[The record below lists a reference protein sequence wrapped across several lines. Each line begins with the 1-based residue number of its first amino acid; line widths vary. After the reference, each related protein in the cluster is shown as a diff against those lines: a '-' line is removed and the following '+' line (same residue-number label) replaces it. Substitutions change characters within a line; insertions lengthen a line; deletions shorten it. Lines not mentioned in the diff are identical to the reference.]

1 MMRHHGFLYVIAAYL
16 LNGIVLCLPAFCLSV
31 TVFVSCSDDPALVSP
46 EGFAGSIGGKETGL
60 WTISNEDMV
69 LQATNYGGRVVSLW
83 VPDRNGEMVD
93 VVLGHGTL
101 DEYVNYRRERFLGA
115 VVGPVANRIV
125 GASYSHGG
133 RTYRL
138 SANHNG
144 TGTLHGGF
152 KGLDSVVWDFVSQ
165 TDSSLTFHCLHPDGA
180 EGFPG
185 NLDIL
190 MTYTL
195 NSDCTWKIDY
205 LATTDAVRPVNIS
218 NHPYFNLGGEGS
230 GTCGDY
236 VLWVDADS
244 FLGTDGP
251 DVIETPIP
259 VEGTAFDYRTPH
271 LVRDALESGDPQI
284 VRSNGGFD
292 HNFCINGEG
301 MREAA
306 SLYNPSNGILLSV
319 WTDQPGLQ
327 LYSGQWWTGEESGKN
342 GKSLD
347 RFGSFTFE
355 TQNWPDAPN
364 KPSFPNPFLEP
375 GETYTH
381 HCEYRFRIM
390 GEFYNVN
397 N

>member
-1 MMRHHGFLYVIAAYL
+1 MMRQHGFLHAIAAYP
-16 LNGIVLCLPAFCLSV
+16 LNGIVSLLSVLCLSAPVL
-31 TVFVSCSDDPALVSP
+31 VSCSDGPVLVAH
-46 EGFAGSIGGKETGL
+46 EGFSDSIDGKETGL
-60 WTISNEDMV
+60 WTISNGDMI
-69 LQATNYGGRVVSLW
+69 LQATNYGGRVVSLL
-83 VPDRNGEMVD
+83 VPDRNGETVD

-125 GASYSHGG
+125 GASYTHDG

-152 KGLDSVVWDFVSQ
+152 RGLDSVVWDFVAR
-165 TDSSLTFHCLHPDGA
+165 TDSSLTFRCLHPDGA

-195 NSDCTWKIDY
+195 TSGRAWRIDY
-205 LATTDAVRPVNIS
+205 MATTDAVRPVNIS

-236 VLWVDADS
+236 VLRVNADS

-271 LVRDALESGDPQI
+271 PVRDALESGDPQI

-306 SLYNPSNGILLSV
+306 SLYNPSNGIFLSV

-327 LYSGQWWTGEESGKN
+327 LYSGQWWTGEEMGKN
-342 GKSLD
+342 GKPLD

-381 HCEYRFRIM
+381 RCEYRFSTIR
-390 GEFYNVN
+390 
-397 N
+397 

>member
-1 MMRHHGFLYVIAAYL
+1 MACRLFS
-16 LNGIVLCLPAFCLSV
+16 GIAFCLLLNLA
-31 TVFVSCSDDPALVSP
+31 SCSVKPVSVSP
-46 EGFAGSIGGKETGL
+46 ECFAGSIGGKKTAL
-60 WTISNEDMV
+60 YTISCGDMV
-69 LQATNYGGRVVSLW
+69 LQATNYGGRVVSLS
-83 VPDRNGEMVD
+83 VPDRNGNPVD
-93 VVLGHGTL
+93 VVLGHCTL
-101 DEYVNYRRERFLGA
+101 DEYVNYKRERFLGA

-152 KGLDSVVWDFVSQ
+152 KGLDSVVWDFVAQ
-165 TDSSLTFHCLHPDGA
+165 TDSSLTFHFLHPDGA

-185 NLDIL
+185 NLDIY

-195 NSDCTWKIDY
+195 APSHVWKICY
-205 LATTDAVRPVNIS
+205 RATTDAARPVNIS

-236 VLWVDADS
+236 ILYVNADS
-244 FLGTDGP
+244 FIGTDGP

-259 VEGTAFDYRTPH
+259 VEGTAFDYRVPH
-271 LVRDALESGDPQI
+271 PVRDALESGDPQI

-292 HNFCINGEG
+292 HNFCINGTG

-306 SLYNPSNGILLSV
+306 SLYNQANGIFLSV

-327 LYSGQWWTGEESGKN
+327 LYSGQWWTGEEKGKN
-342 GKSLD
+342 GKPLD

-355 TQNWPDAPN
+355 SQNWPDAPN
-364 KPSFPNPFLEP
+364 KPSFPDSFLEP

-381 HCEYRFRIM
+381 HCEYRFSVAENR
-390 GEFYNVN
+390 
-397 N
+397 